1 MACTF
6 VFMNRS
12 PWPKRLQTIHFY
24 RPSGYIFTK
33 SRQLNL
39 PCAFNWIS
47 LRVKWRHVTT
57 QMSFKS
63 ITLYSLF
70 TILVFGTINNI
81 YVSFFSIHKLDRYF
95 SNKNK
100 PSWESNSP
108 FESFYRLHK
117 YSFLYSFGINR
128 PKVNKAISLWLYFS
142 SFSLACIWVSL
153 GLAAAGK
160 YFKIGPLS

>member
-1 MACTF
+1 
-6 VFMNRS
+6 
-12 PWPKRLQTIHFY
+12 
-24 RPSGYIFTK
+24 
-33 SRQLNL
+33 
-39 PCAFNWIS
+39 
-47 LRVKWRHVTT
+47 
-57 QMSFKS
+57 MSFKS

-81 YVSFFSIHKLDRYF
+81 YVSFFSIDKLDRYF

-100 PSWESNSP
+100 PSGESNSP